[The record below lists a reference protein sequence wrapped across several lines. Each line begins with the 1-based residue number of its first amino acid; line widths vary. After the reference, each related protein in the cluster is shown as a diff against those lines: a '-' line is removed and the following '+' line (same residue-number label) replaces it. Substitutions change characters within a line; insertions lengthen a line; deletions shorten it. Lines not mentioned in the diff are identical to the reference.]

1 MPTRVAMALSGGVDS
16 GVAAYLLQSKG
27 YDLVGVTSLNFPES
41 RCCDMK
47 SVFDAARIAKQL
59 GFPYH
64 TIDVLQSFKEKVIDA
79 FTEGYKQGITPNVC
93 TICNS
98 EVRFEELFEEAA
110 WRYDVEA
117 IASGHYARNRFDP
130 ESGRWQLLRGLDPT
144 KDQSYMLYRLRQD
157 QLERCLFPL
166 GEKTKDEVR
175 AIAQDIGLEV
185 SRKPDS
191 QDICFAAGDTRK
203 FLEERIGSQLEPG
216 PIVDVSGSVLGQHQ
230 GIAYYTV
237 GQRRGL
243 GIAHPHP
250 LYVVRVEAATHTVVV
265 GPLEAAH
272 EQAATVRDVRW
283 VSIAPPAEPIRVEAQ
298 VRYRS
303 KAMPAHLIPQAD
315 GRVTLTFD
323 EPIFAITPGQVAAFY
338 QGDLLLGGGVLEG
351 QSKV

>member
-1 MPTRVAMALSGGVDS
+1 MPKRVAMALSGGVDS

-27 YDLVGVTSLNFPES
+27 FDLVGVTSLNYPES

-110 WRYDVEA
+110 WRYDVDA
-117 IASGHYARNRFDP
+117 IASGHYARNRFDADT
-130 ESGRWQLLRGLDPT
+130 GRWQLLRGLDPT
-144 KDQSYMLYRLRQD
+144 KDQSYMLYRLRQE
-157 QLERCLFPL
+157 QLARCLFPL

-175 AIAQDIGLEV
+175 AIAREIGLEV

-191 QDICFAAGDTRK
+191 QDICFANGDTRK
-203 FLEERIGSQLEPG
+203 FLEERIGATLSPG
-216 PIVDVSGSVLGQHQ
+216 PIVDVSGKTLGTHQ

-250 LYVVRVEAATHTVVV
+250 LYVVRIDTVANTVVV
-265 GPLEAAH
+265 GPIEAAH
-272 EQAATVRDVRW
+272 EQAALVRDVRW
-283 VSIAPPAEPIRVEAQ
+283 TSIAPLEAPMRVDAQ

-303 KAMPAHLIPQAD
+303 KAMPAMLLPQED
-315 GRVTLTFD
+315 GRVRLEFE

-338 QGDLLLGGGVLEG
+338 QGDLLLGGGVLVG
-351 QSKV
+351 

>member
-1 MPTRVAMALSGGVDS
+1 MRVAMALSGGVDS
-16 GVAAYLLQSKG
+16 GVAAHLLKSNG

-79 FTEGYKQGITPNVC
+79 FTEGYLQGITPNVC

-110 WRYDVEA
+110 WRYEVDA
-117 IASGHYARNRFDP
+117 IASGHYARTRFDA
-130 ESGRWQLLRGLDPT
+130 ETGRWQLLRGVDPT

-166 GEKTKDEVR
+166 GEKTKEEVR
-175 AIAQDIGLEV
+175 AIAQAIGLEV
-185 SRKPDS
+185 SKKPDS

-203 FLEERIGSQLEPG
+203 FLEERIGSQLSPG
-216 PIVDVSGSVLGQHQ
+216 PIVDVSGKPLGTHQ

-250 LYVVRVEAATHTVVV
+250 LYVVRIDAPSNTVIV
-265 GPLEAAH
+265 GPIDAAH
-272 EQAATVRDVRW
+272 DREAKVRDVRW
-283 VSIAPPAEPIRVEAQ
+283 VSIAPSSTPLRVSAQ

-303 KAMPAHLIPQAD
+303 AAMPAMLFPEAD
-315 GRVTLTFD
+315 GTFRLQFE
-323 EPIFAITPGQVAAFY
+323 EPIFAVTPGQAAAFY
-338 QGDLLLGGGVLEG
+338 QGDLLLGGGVLVG
-351 QSKV
+351 

>member
-1 MPTRVAMALSGGVDS
+1 MPKRVAMALSGGVDS
-16 GVAAYLLQSKG
+16 GVAAYLLQSQG

-130 ESGRWQLLRGLDPT
+130 ESNRWQLLRGLDPT
-144 KDQSYMLYRLRQD
+144 KDQSYMLYRLRQE

-166 GEKTKDEVR
+166 GDKTKEEVR
-175 AIAQDIGLEV
+175 AIARDIGLEV

-203 FLEERIGSQLEPG
+203 FLEDRIGSQLAPG
-216 PIVDVSGSVLGQHQ
+216 PIVDVSGKTLGQHQ

-250 LYVVRVEAATHTVVV
+250 LYVVRIDAATNTVVV
-265 GPLEAAH
+265 GPIDAAH
-272 EQAATVRDVRW
+272 DQAATVRDVRW
-283 VSIAPPAEPIRVEAQ
+283 VSIARPSEPLRVSAQ

-303 KAMPAHLIPQAD
+303 TAMPAQLVPLD
-315 GRVTLTFD
+315 GDRVRLEFE
-323 EPIFAITPGQVAAFY
+323 EPIFAVTPGQVAAFY
-338 QGDLLLGGGVLEG
+338 QGDLLLGGGVLVG
-351 QSKV
+351 

>member
-16 GVAAYLLQSKG
+16 GVAAYLLKSEG
-27 YDLVGVTSLNFPES
+27 YDLVGVTSLNYPES

-64 TIDVLQSFKEKVIDA
+64 TIDVLQTFKEKVIAA

-110 WRYDVEA
+110 WRYDVDA

-130 ESGRWQLLRGLDPT
+130 ESGRWQLRRGLDPK

-166 GEKTKDEVR
+166 GEKTKEEVR
-175 AIAQDIGLEV
+175 AIAREIGLEI

-191 QDICFAAGDTRK
+191 QDICFAGGDTRR
-203 FLEERIGSQLEPG
+203 FLQERLGDQLEPG
-216 PIVDVSGSVLGQHQ
+216 PIVDLSGKQLGTHQ

-243 GIAHPHP
+243 GIAHPTP
-250 LYVVRVEAATHTVVV
+250 LYVVRVEAASNTVVV
-265 GPLEAAH
+265 GPIQAAH
-272 EQAATVRDVRW
+272 EQAALVRDLHW
-283 VSIAPPAEPIRVEAQ
+283 VSIDAPSAPLRVEAQ

-303 KAMPAHLIPQAD
+303 AAMPALLTPQPD
-315 GRVTLTFD
+315 GRAQLMFD

-338 QGDLLLGGGVLEG
+338 QGDLLLGGGILEG
-351 QSKV
+351 

>member
-1 MPTRVAMALSGGVDS
+1 MAKRVAMALSGGVDS
-16 GVAAYLLQSKG
+16 GVAAYLLQAQG

-93 TICNS
+93 TLCNS

-110 WRYDVEA
+110 WRYDVDA
-117 IASGHYARNRFDP
+117 MASGHYARNRFDP
-130 ESGRWQLLRGLDPT
+130 ETRRWQLLRGLDPT
-144 KDQSYMLYRLRQD
+144 KDQSYMLYRLRQE

-166 GEKTKDEVR
+166 GDKTKEQVR
-175 AIAQDIGLEV
+175 AIAQAIPLEV

-203 FLEERIGSQLEPG
+203 FLQERIGSEVQPG
-216 PIVDVSGSVLGQHQ
+216 SIVDVSGKKLGSHQ

-243 GIAHPHP
+243 GIAHAHP
-250 LYVVRVEAATHTVVV
+250 LYVVKIEPATNTVIV

-272 EQAATVRDVRW
+272 EDKATVRDVRW
-283 VSIAPPAEPIRVEAQ
+283 TSIAQPPGPLRVEAQ

-303 KAMPAHLIPQAD
+303 KAVPALLVPQENGNVHLE
-315 GRVTLTFD
+315 FE
-323 EPIFAITPGQVAAFY
+323 EPLFAVTPGQVAAFY
-338 QGDLLLGGGVLEG
+338 RGDLLLGGGVL
-351 QSKV
+351 SV

>member
-1 MPTRVAMALSGGVDS
+1 MPKRVAMALSGGVDS

-27 YDLVGVTSLNFPES
+27 FDLVGVTSLNYPES

-110 WRYDVEA
+110 WRYEVDA

-130 ESGRWQLLRGLDPT
+130 ETQRWQLLRGLDPT
-144 KDQSYMLYRLRQD
+144 KDQSYMLYRLRQE

-166 GEKTKDEVR
+166 GEKTKEEVR
-175 AIAQDIGLEV
+175 AIARDIGLEV

-203 FLEERIGSQLEPG
+203 FLEDRIGSQLAPG
-216 PIVDVSGSVLGQHQ
+216 PIVDVDGKTLGTHQ

-243 GIAHPHP
+243 GIAHPYP
-250 LYVVRVEAATHTVVV
+250 LYVVRIEANTNTVVV
-265 GPLEAAH
+265 GPIAAAH

-283 VSIAPPAEPIRVEAQ
+283 VSVAAPSAPLQVEAQ

-303 KAMPAHLIPQAD
+303 KAMPALLIPQED
-315 GRVTLTFD
+315 GSVRLEFE

-338 QGDLLLGGGVLEG
+338 QGDLLLGGGVLVG
-351 QSKV
+351 

>member
-1 MPTRVAMALSGGVDS
+1 MALSGGVDS

-27 YDLVGVTSLNFPES
+27 FDLVGVTSLNYPES

-110 WRYDVEA
+110 WRYEVDA

-130 ESGRWQLLRGLDPT
+130 ETQRWQLLRGLDPT
-144 KDQSYMLYRLRQD
+144 KDQSYMLYRLRQE

-166 GEKTKDEVR
+166 GEKTKEEVR
-175 AIAQDIGLEV
+175 AIARDIGLDV

-203 FLEERIGSQLEPG
+203 FLEDRIGSQLAPG
-216 PIVDVSGSVLGQHQ
+216 PIVDVDGKTLGTHQ

-243 GIAHPHP
+243 GIAHPYP
-250 LYVVRVEAATHTVVV
+250 LYVVRIEANTNTVVV
-265 GPLEAAH
+265 GPIAAAH

-283 VSIAPPAEPIRVEAQ
+283 VSVAAPSAPLQVEAQ

-303 KAMPAHLIPQAD
+303 KAMPALLIPQED
-315 GRVTLTFD
+315 GSVRLEFE

-338 QGDLLLGGGVLEG
+338 QGDLLLGGGVLVG
-351 QSKV
+351 

>member
-1 MPTRVAMALSGGVDS
+1 MPKRVAMALSGGVDS

-27 YDLVGVTSLNFPES
+27 FDLVGVTSLNYPES

-79 FTEGYKQGITPNVC
+79 FTEGYKLGITPNVC

-110 WRYDVEA
+110 WRYDVDA

-130 ESGRWQLLRGLDPT
+130 ETRRWQLLRGIDPT
-144 KDQSYMLYRLRQD
+144 KDQSYMLYRLRQE

-166 GEKTKDEVR
+166 GEKTKEEVR
-175 AIAQDIGLEV
+175 AIAREIPLEV

-191 QDICFAAGDTRK
+191 QDICFANGDTRQ
-203 FLEERIGSQLEPG
+203 FLEDRIGTQLAPG
-216 PIVDVSGSVLGQHQ
+216 PIVDVSGKTLGTHQ

-250 LYVVRVEAATHTVVV
+250 LYVVRIDASSNTVVV
-265 GPLEAAH
+265 GPIAAAH
-272 EQAATVRDVRW
+272 GQAATVRDVRW
-283 VSIAPPAEPIRVEAQ
+283 VSVAAPEAPMRVEAQ

-303 KAMPAHLIPQAD
+303 QAMPALLTPLSD
-315 GRVTLTFD
+315 GRVQLEFE

-338 QGDLLLGGGVLEG
+338 QGDLLLGGGVLER
-351 QSKV
+351 

>member
-1 MPTRVAMALSGGVDS
+1 MPKRVAMALSGGVDS
-16 GVAAYLLQSKG
+16 GVAAYLLKSEG
-27 YDLVGVTSLNFPES
+27 FDLVGVTSLNYPES
-41 RCCDMK
+41 RCCDIS
-47 SVFDAARIAKQL
+47 SVYDAARIAKQL

-79 FTEGYKQGITPNVC
+79 FTDGYQQGITPNVC

-110 WRYDVEA
+110 WRYDVDA

-130 ESGRWQLLRGLDPT
+130 ESGRWQLLRGIDPT

-166 GEKTKDEVR
+166 GEKTKEHVR
-175 AIAQDIGLEV
+175 AIARDIGLEV

-191 QDICFAAGDTRK
+191 QDICFANGDTRK
-203 FLEERIGSQLEPG
+203 FLEERIGATLSPG
-216 PIVDVSGSVLGQHQ
+216 PIVDVTGKRLGTHQ

-243 GIAHPHP
+243 GIAHPTP
-250 LYVVRVEAATHTVVV
+250 LYVVRIDAAANTVVV

-272 EQAATVRDVRW
+272 DREAWVRDVRW
-283 VSIAPPAEPIRVEAQ
+283 VSIAPPSTPLRVDAQ

-303 KAMPAHLIPQAD
+303 KAMPALLWPQAD
-315 GRVTLTFD
+315 GRVRLEFD
-323 EPIFAITPGQVAAFY
+323 DPVFAITPGQVAAFY
-338 QGDLLLGGGVLEG
+338 LGDLLLGGGVLER
-351 QSKV
+351 

>member
-1 MPTRVAMALSGGVDS
+1 MALSGGVDS
-16 GVAAYLLQSKG
+16 GVAAYLLQSQG

-110 WRYDVEA
+110 WRYDVDA

-130 ESGRWQLLRGLDPT
+130 ETQRWQLLRGLDPT
-144 KDQSYMLYRLRQD
+144 KDQSYMLYRLRQE

-166 GEKTKDEVR
+166 GAKTKDEVR
-175 AIAQDIGLEV
+175 AIARDIGLEV

-203 FLEERIGSQLEPG
+203 FLEDRIGTQLAPG
-216 PIVDVSGSVLGQHQ
+216 PIVDVSGKTLGQHQ

-250 LYVVRVEAATHTVVV
+250 LYVVRIDAASNTVVV
-265 GPLEAAH
+265 GPIDAAH
-272 EQAATVRDVRW
+272 DQAATVRDVRW
-283 VSIAPPAEPIRVEAQ
+283 VSIARPSEPLRVSAQ

-303 KAMPAHLIPQAD
+303 TAMPAQLVPLDAD
-315 GRVTLTFD
+315 RVRLEFE
-323 EPIFAITPGQVAAFY
+323 EPIFAVTPGQVAAFY
-338 QGDLLLGGGVLEG
+338 QGDLLLGGGVLE
-351 QSKV
+351 